1 MTGLRLD
8 MKHVA
13 VFAMFILLTLTLTL
27 NLAYATMIT
36 VGSEPYGVAFDSHL
50 NEVFVT
56 NWAIPG
62 TVSVIPDS
70 GPISNVFTERIPVGS
85 NPHAVVFDSFAS
97 YKKDVSAANNV
108 SVTISVLSSQV
119 WNEC

>member
-1 MTGLRLD
+1 VIADSGPMANTVTATR
-8 MKHVA
+8 A
-13 VFAMFILLTLTLTL
+13 VG
-27 NLAYATMIT
+27 YA
-36 VGSEPYGVAFDSHL
+36 PQGVAFDSHL

-56 NWAIPG
+56 NFDSGFINS
-62 TVSVIPDS
+62 VSVIPDS